1 MRRLGCLFVVVV
13 LMAVAAGAA
22 GVWAV
27 GTALGLVESTHVGR
41 LLAIG
46 GVLVGVVLLLG
57 LGRAVRSFARP
68 VDELVD
74 AAGRIEQGDF
84 SVRVQVRGSGDVRS
98 LARAFNAM
106 SARLEET
113 DRQRR
118 AYLAD
123 VTHEL
128 RTPLTVIQ
136 GQLEGVIDGV
146 YPSDSAHLTP
156 ILEHV
161 RTLDGLIEDLRTLT
175 LVETGGLSLRREPV
189 DMAVL
194 ITDAVAG
201 LEPAATARSVDLRT
215 SFDGD
220 LPVVDADPVRIRSVL
235 SNLLANGIR
244 HAAAGGTVTVLAS
257 AEPAWL
263 RVAVRDTGDGFAP
276 ELLPRVFERFVK
288 APDSPGSGLGLSI
301 ARDLITA
308 HGGTIS
314 ARNEPTGAVV
324 EFTLPLPEPSSR

>member
-1 MRRLGCLFVVVV
+1 
-13 LMAVAAGAA
+13 
-22 GVWAV
+22 
-27 GTALGLVESTHVGR
+27 
-41 LLAIG
+41 
-46 GVLVGVVLLLG
+46 
-57 LGRAVRSFARP
+57 
-68 VDELVD
+68 
-74 AAGRIEQGDF
+74 
-84 SVRVQVRGSGDVRS
+84 
-98 LARAFNAM
+98 M

-146 YPSDSAHLTP
+146 YPSDAAHLTP

-175 LVETGGLSLRREPV
+175 LVETGGLSLRREAV

-201 LEPAATARSVDLRT
+201 LEPAAAARSVQLRT
-215 SFDGD
+215 SFAGD
-220 LPVVDADPVRIRSVL
+220 LPVVDADPVRIRRVL

-244 HAAAGGTVTVLAS
+244 HSAAGGTVTVVAS
-257 AEPAWL
+257 AEPGWL
-263 RVAVRDTGDGFAP
+263 RVAVRDTGQGFPP
-276 ELLPRVFERFVK
+276 ELLPHVFERFVK

-301 ARDLITA
+301 ARDLIVA

-314 ARNEPTGAVV
+314 ARNEAVGAVV